1 MSKEAGME
9 CIVSMNGIYKCKES
23 CNFFY
28 EEERECT

>member
-9 CIVSMNGIYKCKES
+9 CIVSMNGIYKES